1 MTDPAPLAAVTGGT
15 GFLGR
20 YAVAALHAAGW
31 RVRLLVRRDP
41 AHPLLRDVPFEAVPG
56 ALEDADALA
65 RLVRGADAVV
75 HVAGLTKA
83 PGGSRAAFM
92 AANRD
97 GAGRLAAAVARE
109 APVARFVLVS
119 SQAAR
124 EPGVSAYAASKRAGE
139 GAAASALDGRLVI
152 LRPGVIYGPWDRD
165 GLALLRLARGPLAPA
180 PTKPDL
186 RVSMIH
192 ARDAAAAIAAV
203 LRAELPPDA
212 CFELSDAQVAGHS
225 WRSVLHLIGRL
236 CGTAARPVPVPDR
249 VFLAAGAAAD
259 AWTAATRRPA
269 IFGRG
274 KARELLHRDW
284 SSKADLQPPPELW
297 TPRVGLEEGL
307 AETVAWWTASRGR
320 AARPG

>member
-1 MTDPAPLAAVTGGT
+1 MTGAAPLVAVTGGT

-20 YAVAALHAAGW
+20 YAVAALHGAGW

-41 AHPLLRDVPFEAVPG
+41 APHPLLRDVPLDAVPG
-56 ALEDADALA
+56 DLRDEAALA

-83 PGGSRAAFM
+83 PGGSRAAFV
-92 AANRD
+92 ATNRD
-97 GAGRLAAAVARE
+97 GAGRLAAAVARD
-109 APVARFVLVS
+109 APAARFVLVS

-124 EPGVSAYAASKRAGE
+124 EPGLSAYAASKRAGE
-139 GAAASALDGRLVI
+139 GAAAAALDGRLVI

-165 GLALLRLARGPLAPA
+165 GLALLRMARAPLAPA
-180 PTKPDL
+180 PFKPDL
-186 RVSMIH
+186 RVAMIH

-203 LRAELPPDA
+203 LRADLPPDA
-212 CFELSDAQVAGHS
+212 CFELSDSQVGGHS
-225 WRSVLHLIGRL
+225 WRSVLHLAGRL
-236 CGTAARPVPVPDR
+236 CGASPRPVPLPDSLF
-249 VFLAAGAAAD
+249 VAAGAAAD

-284 SSKADLQPPPELW
+284 SSRASAQPPPSIW
-297 TPRVGLEEGL
+297 TPRIGLEEGL
-307 AETVAWWTASRGR
+307 AETVAWWTAPRRGR
-320 AARPG
+320 